1 MSKVQSPKS
10 DDGTTSLSTDDRR
23 EHKRDQGQAHL
34 SPANFGLW
42 TLDIG
47 QLTVT
52 DLRKTFLS
60 PSGARIEVL
69 RGISFSATAGET
81 IGIVG
86 ASGAGKSTLL
96 HLIGGI
102 EAPDHGS
109 IRLGEFAV
117 NDGGSAKLARYR
129 NSQVGFVFQ
138 FHHLLPDLTAAEN
151 VYLPLT
157 LARHNKQKAMRSALE
172 ALDRL
177 GLANRATHRV
187 TDLSGGE
194 QQRVAVCRALINQ
207 PVLVLADEPT
217 GNLDSN
223 SGDLLA
229 ADLMSYAASRPAIV
243 IIATHNQDLA
253 QSCKRRL
260 TLGQGRISEN

>member
-23 EHKRDQGQAHL
+23 ERKRDQGQAHL
-34 SPANFGLW
+34 SPADFGLW

-52 DLRKTFLS
+52 DLRKAFLS

-69 RGISFSATAGET
+69 RGISFSAAAGET
-81 IGIVG
+81 IAIVG

-102 EAPDHGS
+102 EQADHGS
-109 IRLGEFAV
+109 IKLGEFAIEEA
-117 NDGGSAKLARYR
+117 NRAELARYR
-129 NSQVGFVFQ
+129 NRQVGFVFQ
-138 FHHLLPDLTAAEN
+138 FHHLLADLTAAEN
-151 VYLPLT
+151 IGLPLT
-157 LARHNKQKAMRSALE
+157 LARHDRHKAIRRALE
-172 ALDRL
+172 ALERL

-194 QQRVAVCRALINQ
+194 QQRVAVCRALITQ

-223 SGDLLA
+223 SGGQLADDLI
-229 ADLMSYAASRPAIV
+229 SYAASRPAIV
-243 IIATHNQDLA
+243 IIATHNQDVA
-253 QSCKRRL
+253 QSCNRLL
-260 TLGQGRISEN
+260 TLEQGRISEN